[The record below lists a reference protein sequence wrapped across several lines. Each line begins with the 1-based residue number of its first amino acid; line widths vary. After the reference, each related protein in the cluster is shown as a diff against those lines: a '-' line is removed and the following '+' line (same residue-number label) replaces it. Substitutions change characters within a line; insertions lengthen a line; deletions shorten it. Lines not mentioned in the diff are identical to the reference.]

1 MGNPLQNIRF
11 PRLGNRHNRVFLY
24 TGRMRRT
31 AYVLIILLFTIF
43 PAFSASQGQ
52 FYSVSLTPSL
62 YLSIPHFEDEIPVR
76 TSAGFAASFDL
87 LGYQTQKASAS
98 VGVQLGTVTASIP
111 FGSYRARGFTT
122 IGLQAK
128 GGWNITPTFSLTS
141 QIGTEINIY
150 KSIEEVFASFSFQ
163 IGPQFLFMEKGD
175 YQLFFTLPLSL
186 HLRKEITAIQAG
198 VGFRYQYFPKPK
210 QGEQQ

>member
-1 MGNPLQNIRF
+1 
-11 PRLGNRHNRVFLY
+11 
-24 TGRMRRT
+24 MRRT
-31 AYVLIILLFTIF
+31 ACELIILLFSIS

-62 YLSIPHFEDEIPVR
+62 YFSIPHFEDEIPVR
-76 TSAGFAASFDL
+76 TSAGFSASLDL
-87 LGYQTQKASAS
+87 LGYQTEQAS
-98 VGVQLGTVTASIP
+98 VSIGFQLGTVTPSIP
-111 FGSYRARGFTT
+111 FGTYRARGFTT

-150 KSIEEVFASFSFQ
+150 KHIEEVFASFSFQ
-163 IGPQFLFMEKGD
+163 VSPQFLFMENSE
-175 YQLFFTLPLSL
+175 YQLFFTTPLSV
-186 HLRKEITAIQAG
+186 HLRKEITAIQVG
-198 VGFRYQYFPKPK
+198 VGFRYQYFPNPK